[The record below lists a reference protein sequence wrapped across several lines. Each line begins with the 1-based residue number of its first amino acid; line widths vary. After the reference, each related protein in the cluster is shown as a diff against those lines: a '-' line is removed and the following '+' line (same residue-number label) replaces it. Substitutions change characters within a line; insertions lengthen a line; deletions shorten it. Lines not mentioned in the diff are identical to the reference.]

1 MVNFNFRIIIALI
14 ILTQTLFCGGKTG
27 FNFLTIG
34 VDAKNIALSDAG
46 ISNPMGVGM
55 VYYNPANLA
64 KLDLNTSVLF
74 TYRNWMVDGKF
85 LYASVGIPSKFLNFA
100 LSLTSFTISD
110 IEIRNRPGKPEGTF
124 SMRDFSFALS
134 IAPNTNSNTKVGVT
148 AKYVFEKIFVDETQT
163 VAFDIGFAHGFDFS
177 RFNLNIGASL
187 KDFGFKGRYRNEGV
201 NLPTTLAFGA
211 SAFYAPLEDFKI
223 SLHTKTKFRFY
234 ENLNLASFGIGMDFL
249 SIISLS
255 SGYEFGTQTKS
266 LGFGFGINLKNF
278 SINYAFS
285 SFEFNFPNSHSL
297 TLEIK
302 I

>member
-1 MVNFNFRIIIALI
+1 MTNFRAIIALI

-34 VDAKNIALSDAG
+34 VDAKIVSLADAG
-46 ISNPMGVGM
+46 ISNPLGIGT
-55 VYYNPANLA
+55 VYYNPAGLA
-64 KLDLNTSVLF
+64 KLGQNISVLF

-85 LYASVGIPSKFLNFA
+85 FYGSVGIPSKFLNFA

-124 SMRDFSFALS
+124 SSRDFSLALS
-134 IAPNTNSNTKVGVT
+134 VAPNTNSSTRIGIT
-148 AKYVFEKIFVDETQT
+148 AKYVYEKIFVDETQAI
-163 VAFDIGFAHGFDFS
+163 AFDIGLMRSFDFS

-187 KDFGFKGRYRNEGV
+187 KDFGFKGKYRNESI

-211 SAFYAPLEDFKI
+211 STIYAPLEDFKL
-223 SLHTKTKFRFY
+223 SLHAKTKFRFY
-234 ENLNLASFGIGMDFL
+234 ENLNLTSLGVSIDFL
-249 SIISLS
+249 SIISLN
-255 SGYEFGTQTKS
+255 SGYEFSAQTKS

>member
-1 MVNFNFRIIIALI
+1 MVNFRVIIALI

-34 VDAKNIALSDAG
+34 VDAKNISLSDAG
-46 ISNPMGVGM
+46 ISSPMGVGT
-55 VYYNPANLA
+55 VYYNPAGLA
-64 KLDLNTSVLF
+64 KLGSNTSVLF

-85 LYASVGIPSKFLNFA
+85 FYGSVGIPSKFLNFA

-110 IEIRNRPGKPEGTF
+110 IEIRDRPGKPEATF
-124 SMRDFSFALS
+124 SSRDFSFALS
-134 IAPNTNSNTKVGVT
+134 VAPNTNSNTKIGVT

-163 VAFDIGFAHGFDFS
+163 IAFDIGLMHSFDFS

-187 KDFGFKGRYRNEGV
+187 KDFGFKGRYRNEGI

-211 SAFYAPLEDFKI
+211 STVYAPLEDFKFF
-223 SLHTKTKFRFY
+223 LHAKTKFRFY
-234 ENLNLASFGIGMDFL
+234 ENLNLTSLGIGMDLL
-249 SIISLS
+249 SIISLR
-255 SGYEFGTQTKS
+255 SGYEFGAQAKS
-266 LGFGFGINLKNF
+266 LGFGLGVNLKNF

-285 SFEFNFPNSHSL
+285 LFEFGFPDSHSL